1 MPSARWESQKSFHP
15 LQLGFNSHAVK
26 ARDCET
32 KWNRAPWDIRSSLL
46 GRGQVLSARIS
57 SMSAVF
63 SGPFGSNRISFL
75 SCYIFSSISSRRSRM
90 RREGT
95 DQFEQ
100 SLGYYQGI
108 RRPGLENPWFRQQAE
123 VAYCWIW
130 RPHLQ
135 FPIISN
141 RTHEY
146 GMKRL
151 FLLVAAM
158 PVHSW
163 DKHCRKSLDSEI
175 LSTRESGLPPS
186 RRPGLLCPLDG
197 PYMPL

>member
-1 MPSARWESQKSFHP
+1 
-15 LQLGFNSHAVK
+15 
-26 ARDCET
+26 
-32 KWNRAPWDIRSSLL
+32 
-46 GRGQVLSARIS
+46 
-57 SMSAVF
+57 MSAVF
-63 SGPFGSNRISFL
+63 SGPFGSDRISFL

-130 RPHLQ
+130 RSHLQ

-146 GMKRL
+146 GMKRP
-151 FLLVAAM
+151 FLLVQAVVAAM

-163 DKHCRKSLDSEI
+163 DKHCRKLLDSVHKRI
-175 LSTRESGLPPS
+175 WFTTFKAVRFVVPPWWPIYATVDWCS
-186 RRPGLLCPLDG
+186 LGGVLYCRDNLTALNFMMLIGSLVSWIVKNWNNPP
-197 PYMPL
+197 